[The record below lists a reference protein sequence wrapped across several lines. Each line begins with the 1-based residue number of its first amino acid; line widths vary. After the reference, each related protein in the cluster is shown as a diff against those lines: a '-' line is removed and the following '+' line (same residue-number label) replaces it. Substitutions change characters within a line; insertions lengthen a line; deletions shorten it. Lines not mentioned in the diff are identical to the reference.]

1 MLKNNQKANQKMKI
15 LVGSKNPV
23 KIEAVKEAFS
33 KYFEEPEI
41 IGISAD
47 SKVSAQP
54 VNGETFEG
62 AKNRAMELKQINSKN
77 NIGAEYFV
85 GIEGGIAEFF
95 DKWFALGLMCIID
108 EEGKTGFGTSPL
120 FELPSSVTKELLNG
134 TELGEVMDK
143 LTGDHNTKQKSGAI
157 GYFTN
162 GVMDRKSLYV
172 PGLITA
178 LIPFLHK
185 DFFFKEAD

>member
-1 MLKNNQKANQKMKI
+1 MKI

-23 KIEAVKEAFS
+23 KIEAVEEAFS
-33 KYFEEPEI
+33 KYFKDLEV

-62 AKNRAMELKQINSKN
+62 AKNRAMELKQINNMKKL
-77 NIGAEYFV
+77 GAEFFV

-95 DKWFALGLMCIID
+95 NKWFALGLMCIIND
-108 EEGKTGFGTSPL
+108 EGKIGFGTSPL
-120 FELPSSVTKELLNG
+120 FELPNSVTKKLLEG
-134 TELGEVMDK
+134 IELGEVMDK

-162 GVMDRKSLYV
+162 GVMDRKSLYI

-185 DFFFKEAD
+185 DFFFGEKV

>member
-1 MLKNNQKANQKMKI
+1 MKI

-23 KIEAVKEAFS
+23 KIEAVEEAFS
-33 KYFEEPEI
+33 KYFKDLEV

-62 AKNRAMELKQINSKN
+62 AKNRAMELKQINNMKKL
-77 NIGAEYFV
+77 GAEFFV

-95 DKWFALGLMCIID
+95 NKWFALGLMCIIND
-108 EEGKTGFGTSPL
+108 EGKIGFGTSPL
-120 FELPSSVTKELLNG
+120 FELPNSVTKKLLEG
-134 TELGEVMDK
+134 IELGEVMDK

-162 GVMDRKSLYV
+162 GVMDRKSLYI

-185 DFFFKEAD
+185 DFFFGETV

>member
-1 MLKNNQKANQKMKI
+1 MKV

-33 KYFEEPEI
+33 KYFPDLEVF
-41 IGISAD
+41 GISAD
-47 SKVSAQP
+47 SRVSAQP

-62 AKNRAMELKQINSKN
+62 AKNRAMELKQINTKEN
-77 NIGAEYFV
+77 LGANYFV

-95 DKWFALGLMCIID
+95 NKWFALGLMCIID
-108 EEGKTGFGTSPL
+108 TDGKIGFGTSPL
-120 FELPSSVTKELLNG
+120 FELPYSVTKELLNG
-134 TELGEVMDK
+134 IELGEVMDR

-178 LIPFLHK
+178 MIPFLHK
-185 DFFFKEAD
+185 DFFFGKSSE